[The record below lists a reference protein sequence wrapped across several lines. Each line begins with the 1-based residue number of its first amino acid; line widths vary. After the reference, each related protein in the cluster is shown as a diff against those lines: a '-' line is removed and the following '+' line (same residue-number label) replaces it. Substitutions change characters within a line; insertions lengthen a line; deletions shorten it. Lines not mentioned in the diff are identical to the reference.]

1 MKNRKFTVLMVGL
14 VTLAV
19 MIFGTENQSYAE
31 KPTVLAPCKQCHQ
44 PEKDLVRGSLVSVSE
59 KFKSINIQVG
69 QKLVWIVNYGND
81 LKITGADKLS
91 SIPKDKEISVRFSG
105 DEKKPYAISLA
116 VKPPA
121 KVAPEK
127 LVTVDE
133 MVKFVTMGPE
143 KGGYLLIDSRPK
155 PRFNE
160 SHIPHAVSLDN
171 TKFDELKDK
180 ILPKEKDRLIIF
192 YCGGVT

>member
-1 MKNRKFTVLMVGL
+1 MVIKMLRLSVVSLVAAIVL
-14 VTLAV
+14 
-19 MIFGTENQSYAE
+19 FGTAGLSLAE

-44 PEKDLVRGSLVSVSE
+44 SEKDLVRGTLVSVSE
-59 KFKSINIQVG
+59 KFKTINVQVG
-69 QKLVWIVNYGND
+69 QKLVWIIKYGED

-91 SIPKDKEISVRFSG
+91 SISKDKEIGIKFTG
-105 DEKKPYAISLA
+105 DEKKPYAVSLS

-127 LVTVDE
+127 LVPADE
-133 MVKFVTMGPE
+133 LSKLVAMGPE
-143 KGGYLLIDSRPK
+143 KGGYMLIDSRPK

-160 SHIPHAVSLDN
+160 GHIPHAISLDN
-171 TKFDELKDK
+171 TKFNELKDK
-180 ILPKEKDRLIIF
+180 LLPKEKDILIIF

>member
-1 MKNRKFTVLMVGL
+1 MIMKRMRLFVLTSMIAMVLLGTAGL
-14 VTLAV
+14 S
-19 MIFGTENQSYAE
+19 FAE

-44 PEKDLVRGSLVSVSE
+44 PEKDLVRGTLVSVSE
-59 KFKSINIQVG
+59 KFKTINVQVG
-69 QKLVWIVNYGND
+69 QKLVWIINYGDD
-81 LKITGADKLS
+81 LKITGADKLLS
-91 SIPKDKEISVRFSG
+91 VSRDKEIGIRFTG
-105 DEKKPYAISLA
+105 DEKKPYAVSLM

-127 LVTVDE
+127 LVTADE
-133 MVKFVTMGPE
+133 MSKLVAIGPE
-143 KGGYLLIDSRPK
+143 KGGYLLVDSRPK

-160 SHIPHAVSLDN
+160 GHIPHAASLDN

-180 ILPKEKDRLIIF
+180 MLPKEKDRLIIF

>member
-1 MKNRKFTVLMVGL
+1 MVIKRLRLFVVASALAMVLLGTAGL
-14 VTLAV
+14 S
-19 MIFGTENQSYAE
+19 FAE

-44 PEKDLVRGSLVSVSE
+44 PEKDLVRGTLVSVSE
-59 KFKSINIQVG
+59 KFKTINVQVG
-69 QKLVWIVNYGND
+69 QKLVWIINYDED
-81 LKITGADKLS
+81 LKITGADKLL
-91 SIPKDKEISVRFSG
+91 SISKDKEIGIRFTG
-105 DEKKPYAISLA
+105 DEKKPYAVSLT

-121 KVAPEK
+121 KVAPDK
-127 LVTVDE
+127 LVTAEE
-133 MVKFVTMGPE
+133 MSRLVGMGTE
-143 KGGYLLIDSRPK
+143 KGGYLLVDSRPK

-180 ILPKEKDRLIIF
+180 ILPKEKDKLIIF

>member
-1 MKNRKFTVLMVGL
+1 MIIKRLQLFLVASVLAAVLLGTAGL
-14 VTLAV
+14 S
-19 MIFGTENQSYAE
+19 FGE

-44 PEKDLVRGSLVSVSE
+44 PEKDLVRGTLVSVSE
-59 KFKSINIQVG
+59 KFKTINVQVG
-69 QKLVWIVNYGND
+69 QKLVWIINYGED
-81 LKITGADKLS
+81 LKIAGADKLL
-91 SIPKDKEISVRFSG
+91 SISRDKEIGIKFTG
-105 DEKKPYAISLA
+105 DEKKPYAVSLA

-121 KVAPEK
+121 KVAPEQ
-127 LVTVDE
+127 LVSIDE
-133 MVKFVTMGPE
+133 LAKFTAISPE
-143 KGGYLLIDSRPK
+143 KSGYLLVDSRPK

-180 ILPKEKDRLIIF
+180 MLPKEKDKLIIF

>member
-1 MKNRKFTVLMVGL
+1 MVNKRMRLFVLTSMIAMVLLGTAGL
-14 VTLAV
+14 S
-19 MIFGTENQSYAE
+19 FAE

-44 PEKDLVRGSLVSVSE
+44 PEKDLVRGTLVSVSE
-59 KFKSINIQVG
+59 KFKTINVQVG
-69 QKLVWIVNYGND
+69 QKLVWIINYGDD
-81 LKITGADKLS
+81 LKITGADKLLS
-91 SIPKDKEISVRFSG
+91 VSKDKEIGIRFTG
-105 DEKKPYAISLA
+105 DEKKPYAVSLT

-127 LVTVDE
+127 LVTADE
-133 MVKFVTMGPE
+133 ISKLVAMGPE
-143 KGGYLLIDSRPK
+143 KGSYLLVDSRPK

-160 SHIPHAVSLDN
+160 GHIPHAVSLDN

-180 ILPKEKDRLIIF
+180 MLPKEKDRLIIF

>member
-1 MKNRKFTVLMVGL
+1 MVIRNVRLFFVASVVAMVLLATAGL
-14 VTLAV
+14 S
-19 MIFGTENQSYAE
+19 FAE

-44 PEKDLVRGSLVSVSE
+44 PEKDLVRGTLVSVSE
-59 KFKSINIQVG
+59 KFKTINVQVG
-69 QKLVWIVNYGND
+69 QKLVWIINYGED
-81 LKITGADKLS
+81 LKLSGADKLI
-91 SIPKDKEISVRFSG
+91 SIAKDKEIGIRFSG
-105 DEKKPYAISLA
+105 DEKKPYAVSLA

-127 LVTVDE
+127 LVSVDE
-133 MVKFVTMGPE
+133 LVKLTALAPE
-143 KGGYLLIDSRPK
+143 KGGYLLVDSRPK

-160 SHIPHAVSLDN
+160 SHIPYAVSLDN

-180 ILPKEKDRLIIF
+180 ILPKEKDKLIIF